1 MACTTAMKAAPR
13 LCLEPMYYIESLPD
27 ILPNIL
33 PLENGKLSAVPGG
46 LFASWTV
53 LLPDLPLISTLQ
65 VRPRLHPVSNSTKAR
80 DWRRDWRNGI
90 RAHDLT
96 MRSQLVQEESLLY
109 LCIFKFR

>member
-1 MACTTAMKAAPR
+1 MKAAPR

-53 LLPDLPLISTLQ
+53 LPPDVPLISTLQ
-65 VRPRLHPVSNSTKAR
+65 VRPWLHPVSNSTKAR
-80 DWRRDWRNGI
+80 DWRNGI
-90 RAHDLT
+90 RTHDLT